1 MKNYE
6 DLVNEVNELDAIVTY
21 LKYLRDKEY
30 MGYVDLGMNNII
42 CSNFVILHYRLT
54 FLEHYII

>member
-1 MKNYE
+1 MKDYE

-30 MGYVDLGMNNII
+30 MGYVESLYEG
-42 CSNFVILHYRLT
+42 
-54 FLEHYII
+54 

>member
-1 MKNYE
+1 MKDYE

-42 CSNFVILHYRLT
+42 CSNFVI
-54 FLEHYII
+54 YIID